1 MVSMYPAVEAAQT
14 TQVYQVISPR
24 NVVAGSENPIL
35 VSIIVYFNNT
45 IAGYQLEVGILDA
58 GLSPQRIVPGVVI
71 SSSNPCVNPPEVAA
85 LCVITARGASGVER
99 IDFQIGGIFGGRTK
113 PGAWDLNATSLL
125 VDAQNNLVPG
135 SASSKIFAISLT
147 PVALNVTVPS
157 PVAVS
162 VDNVQQPPGSV
173 AVGVSLGPH
182 NLTVPMI
189 VQENASTRLRFDHWS
204 DGYSTASRS
213 ITVTNTTSLEAI
225 FVTQNL
231 LTLVGIQQNATVT
244 GWYDAD
250 TNATFSANQSEPVTG
265 WLGAIG
271 GKLSFQGWYENGQLL
286 TNSPTGT
293 IAMDKRHTLTAV
305 WQADYSLPATV
316 ILMII
321 AAVIVVF
328 LVLRRR
334 KRTSR
339 RRRRRKSGRKHS

>member
-1 MVSMYPAVEAAQT
+1 VSVT
-14 TQVYQVISPR
+14 VF
-24 NVVAGSENPIL
+24 
-35 VSIIVYFNNT
+35 FNNT
-45 IAGYQLEVGILDA
+45 VVGYQLDTGILDA
-58 GLSPQRIVPGVVI
+58 GSTPQHIVPGVVI
-71 SSSNPCVNPPEVAA
+71 SSSDPCVNQPQLAA
-85 LCVITARGASGVER
+85 LCGITTRGASGVER
-99 IDFQIGGIFGGRTK
+99 IDFQIGGIFGGRTE
-113 PGAWDLNATSLL
+113 PGTWELNVTSLL

-135 SASSKIFAISLT
+135 SVSSKLVGIRLT
-147 PVALNVTVPS
+147 PVALNVTVPPS
-157 PVAVS
+157 VVVS
-162 VDNVQQPPGSV
+162 VDNVQQPPGPAV
-173 AVGVSLGPH
+173 VGVSLGQH

-204 DGYSTASRS
+204 DGYSTPSRS
-213 ITVTNTTSLEAI
+213 ITVTNTTSLEAV

-231 LTLVGIQQNATVT
+231 LTLIGIQQNATLT

-250 TNATFSANQSEPVTG
+250 TNATFSANQSEPNTG

-293 IAMDKRHTLTAV
+293 IAMDKPRTLTAV
-305 WQADYSLPATV
+305 WKADYTLPSTV

-321 AAVIVVF
+321 VAVIVAF

-334 KRTSR
+334 KKPSP